1 MAEVD
6 ACIHEGFDE
15 FCLIGCHDLSANSDE
30 DYFASPARA
39 DATAKSPNA
48 AIGL

>member
-15 FCLIGCHDLSANSDE
+15 FCLIGCHDLSANSNASNR
-30 DYFASPARA
+30 ASPAHA
-39 DATAKSPNA
+39 DATAKSPSA